1 MRTTK
6 QNGRWLGS
14 FCGTIVLTAL
24 AAITS
29 FAQTSNT
36 GAITGVVKDQNGAV
50 VPGATVTVTNLG
62 TNAVRTATTGTEG
75 TYEIAQLVP
84 GDYRL
89 AVQAQSFAGFTQE
102 RVTVNV
108 LSRVTVDPEMRPAG
122 AVEKVT
128 ITTENTAL
136 VETTKTEVSG
146 VIDQKQMESLP
157 VNGRSFASLA
167 TLIPGVTLAPSF
179 DPTKARVG
187 TFSVG
192 GSSGRNLNITVD
204 AVITRT
210 TRSAGF
216 CRIFRWKASRSS
228 HFPRSVS
235 RRQTVAPAV
244 LFFRSCPSPERTR
257 FMAPPL
263 DSSATTNLTLTL
275 RHCWPRPT
283 RCCFR
288 VPAMRL
294 SLHSVVSNS
303 AALSVARSK
312 RTKRSSL
319 APLKGRASAATRSC
333 RAQTKRR

>member
-14 FCGTIVLTAL
+14 FCGAIVLIAL

-136 VETTKTEVSG
+136 VE
-146 VIDQKQMESLP
+146 ES
-157 VNGRSFASLA
+157 AS
-167 TLIPGVTLAPSF
+167 
-179 DPTKARVG
+179 
-187 TFSVG
+187 
-192 GSSGRNLNITVD
+192 
-204 AVITRT
+204 
-210 TRSAGF
+210 
-216 CRIFRWKASRSS
+216 
-228 HFPRSVS
+228 
-235 RRQTVAPAV
+235 
-244 LFFRSCPSPERTR
+244 
-257 FMAPPL
+257 
-263 DSSATTNLTLTL
+263 
-275 RHCWPRPT
+275 
-283 RCCFR
+283 
-288 VPAMRL
+288 
-294 SLHSVVSNS
+294 
-303 AALSVARSK
+303 
-312 RTKRSSL
+312 
-319 APLKGRASAATRSC
+319 
-333 RAQTKRR
+333 